1 MGVVSS
7 WAFPSD
13 HARAPNAEIGRL
25 NGLMNPPVNP
35 WLRED
40 DDDER
45 EERRRRRAP
54 VSERVLR
61 RMAPMF
67 RRGDDPD

>member
-1 MGVVSS
+1 
-7 WAFPSD
+7 
-13 HARAPNAEIGRL
+13 
-25 NGLMNPPVNP
+25 MNPPVNP